1 MKTAAAKVD
10 KVNVYA
16 RRKIIIPVML
26 VMLLAVMVIGVAV
39 GTTYIP
45 PGEVLKIILAKWG
58 IIGGAG
64 QPGSHE
70 AIVYLVRFPRVIV
83 ACLVGAALA
92 VSGAVMQGMFRNP
105 MADPGILGVSSGAG
119 LGAVTALA
127 LGLTAQSMF
136 FMPLFA
142 SIGAL
147 LAVTII
153 YLLSV
158 RDGRIPTLTL
168 VLSGI
173 AVSTFIGA
181 VTNIVLTKMDEYQ
194 IKTFVFWTVGGL
206 RDRVWEHAGLIALPV
221 FICII
226 ILMTFA
232 RDLNILLLGEE
243 EAQSVGLNPS
253 RTRKLLLLFTSI
265 TTAMAVSV
273 SGPIGFI
280 GLIVPHIMRLITGP
294 DHRILIPTS
303 AIGGAIFLVLCD
315 MISRILPSGEIGVG
329 IVTALI
335 GAPYFLYLLGKARKE
350 GVAL

>member
-1 MKTAAAKVD
+1 MNDNNGNIYKKRKVIIAIMLAALL
-10 KVNVYA
+10 
-16 RRKIIIPVML
+16 L
-26 VMLLAVMVIGVAV
+26 VMIAGVASGSTSISPV
-39 GTTYIP
+39 
-45 PGEVLKIILAKWG
+45 EVLKIILGKWG
-58 IIGGAG
+58 ITGGAG
-64 QPGSHE
+64 GQNANE
-70 AIVYLVRFPRVIV
+70 AIVYLVRFPRVVV

-92 VSGAVMQGMFRNP
+92 VSGAVLQGMFRNP

-136 FMPLFA
+136 FLPLFA
-142 SIGAL
+142 SVGAL
-147 LAVTII
+147 VTVVII

-158 RDGRIPTLTL
+158 RDGKIPTLTL
-168 VLSGI
+168 ILSGI

-181 VTNIVLTKMDEYQ
+181 ITNVVLTKMDEYQ

-206 RDRVWEHAGLIALPV
+206 RDRVWEHAGMIALPV
-221 FICII
+221 LVCIM
-226 ILMTFA
+226 ILLGFA

-253 RTRKLLLLFTSI
+253 RTRKLLLVFASI
-265 TTAMAVSV
+265 TTALAVSV

-280 GLIVPHIMRLITGP
+280 GLIVPHMMRLITGP
-294 DHRILIPTS
+294 DYRLLIPTS

-315 MISRILPSGEIGVG
+315 IISRILPSGEIGVG

-335 GAPYFLYLLGKARKE
+335 GAPYFLYLLAKARKE
-350 GVAL
+350 GAAL